1 MRRIGRHAYIRA
13 MHFRTLALAGAAL
26 AAVTSPVSA
35 QTAPPTASASAA
47 APVSQLVRSV
57 DIPFEQFTLPNGLRV
72 VVHTDRK
79 APVVAVSVW
88 YDVGSKHEPTG
99 KTGFAHLFEH
109 LMFNGSENAPGEFF
123 EPLKNVGATD
133 YNGTTSYDRT
143 NYFETVPTAALDR
156 ALFLESDR
164 MGYLLGAITQAK
176 LDEQRGVVQNEKR
189 QGDNQPYGLLRYKL
203 PGGLFPVGHPYHH
216 TTIGSMA
223 DLDAASLED
232 VKNWFRNHYGP
243 NNAVLVLAGDVDVAT
258 ARAKVE
264 RYFGAIPR
272 GPASVARPAPLAALP
287 APVTEVIRDRVAA
300 PLVTRSWSVPG
311 LNEADAAALEVAGG
325 VLGGLSSSRLDNALV
340 RGEKLAVRVSAG
352 NRAFAEVGAFSVT
365 AIARPGVDQALLER
379 RLAEITADFIR
390 TGPTADEVNRYVTG
404 VVANRVAGLE
414 SVGGFGGKAV
424 ALAEGAL
431 YSKDPGF
438 YKKRLQ
444 ALAAQTPESV
454 RAAMNRWLTRPAY
467 ALAIVPG
474 EPEAYQN
481 AAVAQPVAK
490 APDTPFRGTRGPLP
504 AVGDVA
510 SLSFPAVKRAKLRNG
525 IEVVYAQRTAV
536 PITQAVL
543 SFDAG
548 VAADVPGKLGTQALT
563 LAVMDEGTTTL
574 DSIGLAEAKERL
586 GADIGAGASNDRTT
600 LALEVPSANLQPA
613 LDLFAD
619 VARNPAFAEAEVQ
632 RVKQQQLAG
641 IAQELTSPQGLAG
654 RVLPPLIN
662 GPDSPYAKAQGQGDP
677 RAVEALTRADLVA
690 FRDAWLRPD
699 KAKIFVTSD
708 RPLEEVLPA
717 LDRRFGDWRATGAAG
732 TKNFGAGR
740 PGAPKIVLVDR
751 PGGPQSLILA
761 ALPTGLKGTDDLLAV
776 QTANDALGGS
786 FLSRINTDLRETRGW
801 SYGARGSFSPA
812 EYAAPYI
819 VSAPVQAD
827 KTGPSIA
834 SLKNDVA
841 EFVSTKPLTQAEFD
855 RAITGAVR
863 ALSGNFE
870 TSGAVLG
877 AMQANDLYRRPD
889 DYYARITQRYRAMTR
904 EQLDREIRRVI
915 DPDKLIWVVVGDA
928 KAVRPQLDSLGLPV
942 EVIPAAAVAGGAAA
956 PARTAAK

>member
-1 MRRIGRHAYIRA
+1 
-13 MHFRTLALAGAAL
+13 MHLKYLALAGAAL
-26 AAVTSPVSA
+26 VPSAQVQAATPAAVGP
-35 QTAPPTASASAA
+35 

-57 DIPFEQFTLPNGLRV
+57 DIPYQQFKLPNGLRV
-72 VVHTDRK
+72 IVHTDRK

-88 YDVGSKHEPTG
+88 YDVGSKHEPQG

-123 EPLKNVGATD
+123 EPLKVVGATD

-203 PGGLFPVGHPYHH
+203 PGGLFPAGHPYNH

-223 DLDAASLED
+223 DLDAASLDD
-232 VKNWFRNHYGP
+232 VKNWFRDNYAP

-258 ARAKVE
+258 ARAKVTQ
-264 RYFGAIPR
+264 YFGAIPR
-272 GPASVARPAPLAALP
+272 GRASVKRPAPIAALP
-287 APVTEVIRDRVAA
+287 AAVNETQRDRVAA

-311 LNEADAAALEVAGG
+311 LNEADAAALDVAGG

-340 RGEKLAVRVSAG
+340 RQEKLAVQVSAG
-352 NRAFAEVGAFSVT
+352 NRAFAEVGSFSVT
-365 AIARPGVDQALLER
+365 AVAAPGVDQALLER
-379 RLAEITADFIR
+379 RLDAVVADFVR

-431 YSKDPGF
+431 YSNDPGY

-444 ALAAQTPESV
+444 ALGRQTPDTV
-454 RAAMNRWLTRPAY
+454 KAAMNRWLTRPVY
-467 ALAIVPG
+467 AFAIVLG
-474 EPEAYQN
+474 ARDAYQN
-481 AAVAQPVAK
+481 AATPAAAVVK
-490 APDTPFRGTRGPLP
+490 AADTPFQGTRGALP

-510 SLSFPAVKRAKLRNG
+510 SLSFPAVRRAKLKNG

-548 VAADVPGKLGTQALT
+548 VAADVPGKLGTQGLT

-574 DSIGLAEAKERL
+574 DSIRLAEAKERL
-586 GADIGAGASNDRTT
+586 GADIGTGASNDRTT
-600 LALEVPSANLQPA
+600 LSLEVPSANLQPA

-619 VARNPAFAEAEVQ
+619 VARNPAFADAEVQ

-654 RVLPPLIN
+654 RVLPPLIA
-662 GPDSPYAKAQGQGDP
+662 GPDSPYAKAQGSGDP
-677 RAVEALTRADLVA
+677 RAVAALTRADLVA

-699 KAKIFVTSD
+699 KAKLFVTSD

-717 LDRRFGDWRATGAAG
+717 LDRRFGDWRGVGVAG
-732 TKNFGAGR
+732 VKNFGAAR
-740 PGAPKIVLVDR
+740 PGTPKIVLIDR
-751 PGGPQSLILA
+751 PDSPQSLILA
-761 ALPTGLKGTDDLLAV
+761 ALPTPLKGTDDLLAV

-786 FLSRINTDLRETRGW
+786 FLGRINTDLRETRGW
-801 SYGARGSFSPA
+801 SYGARGSFAQA

-834 SLKNDVA
+834 SLKVDVA
-841 EFVSTKPLTQAEFD
+841 EFVTTKPLTQVEFE

-877 AMQANDLYRRPD
+877 AMQSNDLFRRPD
-889 DYYARITQRYRAMTR
+889 DYYARITQSYRVMTR
-904 EQLDREIRRVI
+904 DQLDAAIKRVI
-915 DPDKLIWVVVGDA
+915 DPNKLIWVVVGDA
-928 KAVRPQLDSLGLPV
+928 KVVRPQLDSLGLPV

-956 PARTAAK
+956 PARTASN